1 MEVGVLN
8 KRRYNIKSAADL
20 QKIKGYRYDI
30 DPTREPLKKI
40 LQHYYVT
47 PTIQCGLSGCH
58 RWHNDGYLVELEN
71 GSFTNV
77 GHICGAGFGDKFEAE
92 RIHYMDTIIRPQALH
107 AVRDGKIK
115 LKSMQTQIN
124 ILSEV
129 ANRLSSRKSEFRR
142 RFPEASKNLDRRA
155 GNGDSMVMDSIERTR
170 DEIED
175 ILATNPYQNRDSL
188 RFREVEKGRIVGLQL
203 FSFNI
208 RESISQELVSKAQEL
223 MTLDIDAQKLKTE
236 VLLQWES
243 WLNLLHERI
252 EEAMSF
258 VNKADEFFSEGNY
271 QLIASFPLPPKES
284 FMLKQIK
291 TASLDESMSAHE
303 RKNEIDTAIKNKKLN
318 RAQRRKLQLTSIQ

>member
-1 MEVGVLN
+1 MLN
-8 KRRYNIKSAADL
+8 KMRYNIKSAADL
-20 QKIKGYRYDI
+20 QKIHGYRYDI
-30 DPTREPLKKI
+30 DPTCEPLKKI

-47 PTIQCGLSGCH
+47 PMIQCGLSGCH
-58 RWHNDGYLVELEN
+58 KWHSDGYLVELEN
-71 GSFTNV
+71 NSLTNV

-92 RIHYMDTIIRPQALH
+92 RIHYMDTILRPQVLQ

-115 LKSMQTQIN
+115 LESTQTQIN
-124 ILSEV
+124 ILSGA
-129 ANRLSSRKSEFRR
+129 ANRISSKKSEFRR

-155 GNGDSMVMDSIERTR
+155 SNGDSMVMDSIERTR

-175 ILATNPYQNRDSL
+175 ILAANPHQNRESL
-188 RFREVEKGRIVGLQL
+188 RFREAEKGRIAGLQL

-223 MTLDIDAQKLKTE
+223 IVLDIDAQKLKTE
-236 VLLQWES
+236 VLIQWES
-243 WLNLLHERI
+243 WLNLFHERL

-258 VNKADEFFSEGNY
+258 VNKAEEFFSEENY

-291 TASLDESMSAHE
+291 TASFDESTSAHE
-303 RKNEIDTAIKNKKLN
+303 RENEIGTVIKNKKPN
-318 RAQRRKLQLTSIQ
+318 RAQRRKLQFT

>member
-1 MEVGVLN
+1 MLS

-20 QKIKGYRYDI
+20 QKIHGYRYDI
-30 DPTREPLKKI
+30 DPTREPLEKI

-47 PTIQCGLSGCH
+47 PTIQCGLAGCH

-92 RIHYMDTIIRPQALH
+92 RIYYMDTILRPQVLQ

-115 LKSMQTQIN
+115 LESMQTRIN
-124 ILSEV
+124 ILSDA
-129 ANRLSSRKSEFRR
+129 ANRISTRKSEFRR

-155 GNGDSMVMDSIERTR
+155 SNGDSMVMDSIERTR

-175 ILATNPYQNRDSL
+175 ILATNPHQNRESL
-188 RFREVEKGRIVGLQL
+188 RFREVEKGRIAGLQL

-223 MTLDIDAQKLKTE
+223 IALDIDAQKLKTE
-236 VLLQWES
+236 VLIQWES
-243 WLNLLHERI
+243 WLNLLHERL

-258 VNKADEFFSEGNY
+258 VNKAEGFFSEGNY

-291 TASLDESMSAHE
+291 SASLDESMSAYE
-303 RKNEIDTAIKNKKLN
+303 RENEIDTAIKNKKLN
-318 RAQRRKLQLTSIQ
+318 RAQRRKLQFISIR

>member
-1 MEVGVLN
+1 MLKN
-8 KRRYNIKSAADL
+8 RRYNIKSAADL

-58 RWHNDGYLVELEN
+58 RWHNEGFLVELEN
-71 GSFTNV
+71 DTLTNV

-92 RIHYMDTIIRPQALH
+92 RIHYMDTIIRPQVLQT
-107 AVRDGKIK
+107 VRDGIIK

-124 ILSEV
+124 NLSDV
-129 ANRLSSRKSEFRR
+129 ANRISSRKSEFRR

-155 GNGDSMVMDSIERTR
+155 GNGDLMVMDSIERTR
-170 DEIED
+170 DEIEN
-175 ILATNPYQNRDSL
+175 ILATNPHQNRDSL
-188 RFREVEKGRIVGLQL
+188 RFREVEKGRIAGLQL

-223 MTLDIDAQKLKTE
+223 LALDINAQILKTTE
-236 VLLQWES
+236 LIQWES
-243 WLNLLHERI
+243 WLNMLQERF
-252 EEAMSF
+252 EDATSF
-258 VNKADEFFSEGNY
+258 VKKAEEFFSEGNY
-271 QLIASFPLPPKES
+271 QLIASFPLLPKES

-291 TASLDESMSAHE
+291 TASLDESMSVHE
-303 RKNEIDTAIKNKKLN
+303 RENEIDTAIKNRKLN
-318 RAQRRKLQLTSIQ
+318 RAQRRKLQFTSKL